1 MVCRALET
9 IRCNPAT
16 DMSKTLL
23 ILILLTWTCTGLCA
37 EGTDDVSGQPPW
49 FQIELLIFSHE
60 KSTPDDEFW
69 PLADIRYPPEMVI
82 VGPEQDELLK
92 PINLGQLRDIIE
104 YQKILEATSAYQ
116 PPGMNSENNFLFDNP
131 RRSSTRRNGS
141 TALDEEDLMSGLNP
155 DIPEPEYTPSD
166 QPVLQYPAA
175 NIDPSA
181 PDISESMAVE
191 LEDLFN
197 AERSEAYRAL
207 PPAQLSLR
215 ADKRRLQRSPNY
227 RVLYHTAWRQPILA
241 MEQSIPIL
249 IQAGERFD
257 DYYELDGTVTIS
269 LARFLHIDT
278 DLWFTS
284 FLPRFNVDQSGLAS
298 QSMSGLRPD
307 ERELLSQYPDL
318 YEFESRRDSY
328 IPYQTYKLV
337 QSRRMRSSKIH
348 YLDHPAFGLML
359 QITEYQLEEDG
370 PGDT

>member
-1 MVCRALET
+1 
-9 IRCNPAT
+9 
-16 DMSKTLL
+16 MSKTLL
-23 ILILLTWTCTGLCA
+23 ILILLNWTCTVLCA
-37 EGTDDVSGQPPW
+37 EVSDDVNEPPPW

-69 PLADIRYPPEMVI
+69 PLADLRYPPKMVT
-82 VGPEQDELLK
+82 VGPALDELLK

-116 PPGMNSENNFLFDNP
+116 NPRMTGENNFLFDNP
-131 RRSSTRRNGS
+131 KRSSTRRNGS
-141 TALDEEDLMSGLNP
+141 STLDEEDLMSGLNP
-155 DIPEPEYTPSD
+155 DIPELEDVLPLP
-166 QPVLQYPAA
+166 PALQYPAT
-175 NIDPSA
+175 NIDPTV
-181 PDISESMAVE
+181 PDNSELVAVQLDE
-191 LEDLFN
+191 LFN
-197 AERSEAYRAL
+197 EELGTEAYRAL
-207 PPAQLSLR
+207 PQEQLSMRSVSRGLR
-215 ADKRRLQRSPNY
+215 RSPRY
-227 RVLYHTAWRQPILA
+227 RVLYHSAWRQPIVE

-298 QSMSGLRPD
+298 EGMRGLQPD
-307 ERELLSQYPDL
+307 ERDLLSQYPDV
-318 YEFESRRDSY
+318 YRFESRRDTY

-337 QSRRMRSSKIH
+337 QSRRMRSAKLH

-359 QITEYQLEEDG
+359 RITEYQLEEDG
-370 PGDT
+370 SGDS